1 MELAS
6 SGQGWRAPA
15 VAEGD
20 AGWPRHASPAT
31 KNDPKGAALPP
42 VRARDEARAHASLGF
57 TRTDPVPRARQR
69 LSDIHAVLL
78 PPVLPRLVC
87 LLSTEAQHR
96 PQTLARAPPDR
107 CSPYSFTMPPVPPQ
121 RARDRELG
129 GPARS

>member
-78 PPVLPRLVC
+78 PPVLSYPAPPC
-87 LLSTEAQHR
+87 LLAVHRGAAALPTLLLHATGST
-96 PQTLARAPPDR
+96 T
-107 CSPYSFTMPPVPPQ
+107 
-121 RARDRELG
+121 
-129 GPARS
+129 ARS